1 MENNVQCAP
10 DFMVAPKLEEIQTD
24 RANGLLVV
32 DVPVNG
38 YGTVGQVV
46 KSDCERYPVGIK
58 VAIRRSQSQ
67 AVLGIVDVQIK
78 VLDNVSTEEFF
89 RILVWPRQ
97 VMAVIGEEK

>member
-1 MENNVQCAP
+1 MENNVRCAP
-10 DFMVAPKLEEIQTD
+10 DFLLAPKLEEIQPI
-24 RANGLLVV
+24 RVHNLLVV

-46 KSDCERYPVGIK
+46 KSDCEQYPVGIK

-67 AVLGIVDVQIK
+67 AVLGNIKVQVK
-78 VLDNVSTEEFF
+78 VLDNISEEDFI